1 MRAMS
6 ARRIRCYGSVA
17 LAFVLPSAPT
27 VRAGGDSNDV
37 RIASFVRD
45 SDASATFTLDGG
57 AKDVVHGC
65 RSITIV
71 ARYGLWTWRRGRP
84 VVTKSEHRHA
94 LDRLAPEAT
103 QGLTRFGLM
112 GSGGEDDHAGADG
125 WS

>member
-17 LAFVLPSAPT
+17 LAFVLLSAPT

-71 ARYGLWTWRRGRP
+71 ARDGVWTWRWGKP

-94 LDRLAPEAT
+94 LDRLAAEAT
-103 QGLTRFGLM
+103 KGLTRFGFM
-112 GSGGEDDHAGADG
+112 GSGVEDDPAGREC
-125 WS
+125 W